1 MLWINQWGTSENK
14 TYTIKLP
21 PPELPNVWPTVP
33 TFDPCRMPQS
43 DVYHISHI
51 RQLQIQ
57 ISRLTDESR
66 KSRQLRTEGR
76 EKKIGIMIILRPCQS
91 RKLQVQQTDV
101 NLWVGLSGW
110 NQPPPSSPPHPC
122 PIISPWGKKK
132 KWHVVCRLPAG
143 ALTPA
148 DRRAEDRG
156 QMEAAGKR
164 ELINQPTS
172 GRDFQP
178 RTGLASSEEVDRRVR
193 WWGRW
198 RRRRRRV
205 AEVLKLSSP
214 EQPRQKW
221 NEGLKREKKEKLPNN
236 SHFLLLIL
244 KVQVS
249 QVERQQSQHLG
260 WFTSP
265 RTSEWNVWFYSH
277 KSRFEVIIRFLRPSR
292 LKTCFA
298 TKNDCA
304 FIPLH
309 NAF

>member
-1 MLWINQWGTSENK
+1 MESTSS
-14 TYTIKLP
+14 I
-21 PPELPNVWPTVP
+21 
-33 TFDPCRMPQS
+33 
-43 DVYHISHI
+43 
-51 RQLQIQ
+51 
-57 ISRLTDESR
+57 
-66 KSRQLRTEGR
+66 
-76 EKKIGIMIILRPCQS
+76 
-91 RKLQVQQTDV
+91 
-101 NLWVGLSGW
+101 
-110 NQPPPSSPPHPC
+110 QPPSPL
-122 PIISPWGKKK
+122 SNYLTVGGKK
-132 KWHVVCRLPAG
+132 KWHVVPAG

-148 DRRAEDRG
+148 DRRPEDRG

-178 RTGLASSEEVDRRVR
+178 RTGLVSSEEVDRRVR
-193 WWGRW
+193 WRRGRW

-221 NEGLKREKKEKLPNN
+221 NEGLKREKKEELPNN
-236 SHFLLLIL
+236 SYFLLLIL

-249 QVERQQSQHLG
+249 QVERQQSQHLS
-260 WFTSP
+260 WFTSS
-265 RTSEWNVWFYSH
+265 TTLEWNFWFYSH
-277 KSRFEVIIRFLRPSR
+277 KSRFEVITRFLRPSR

-298 TKNDCA
+298 TENYCA